1 MRHDKHIRYATF
13 EREDE
18 SWSDEVRV
26 VPEHVFDEIH
36 ISVIDIV
43 RCLTRLNPHESARKT
58 RLMVHD
64 DNLRTTLGSDLK
76 RYKFCGVGQ
85 KLAWVVNVSG
95 MMKVMQYMRDR
106 MKSTQQ
112 KSVDKVVLRYVD
124 EAMKTVTNYEFEAE
138 LDNLNTL
145 VMCKHIAGY
154 AGPPMRR
161 SVESMV
167 KHQLI
172 TKFVYACETRAFPGA
187 IKIGRATSV
196 DQRIKSG
203 NSFAAPDPF
212 KVVAVAPSLD
222 YMRDERRALDY
233 FADRKI
239 RGEFFNVTVDEVK
252 KYFQDVIQAKFNR
265 DMESIVR
272 GLATS

>member
-1 MRHDKHIRYATF
+1 MHHNKYMRYATF

-36 ISVIDIV
+36 VSVIDIV

-58 RLMVHD
+58 RLILFE
-64 DNLRTTLGSDLK
+64 DNVRTTLGSDLK
-76 RYKFCGVGQ
+76 QYKFHGIGQ

-95 MMKVMQYMRDR
+95 MMKVMQYLRDR
-106 MKSTQQ
+106 MKSYQ
-112 KSVDKVVLRYVD
+112 KKSIDKMILRYVN
-124 EAMKTVTNYEFEAE
+124 EAMTTVTTYEFEAE

-145 VMCKHIAGY
+145 VMWKHVAGY
-154 AGPPMRR
+154 AGPPMRK
-161 SVESMV
+161 SVESLV

-196 DQRIKSG
+196 DQRMKSG

-222 YMRDERRALDY
+222 YKRDEERALEF
-233 FADRKI
+233 FANRKI
-239 RGEFFNVTVDEVK
+239 RGEFFNVTVDEVRR
-252 KYFQDVIQAKFNR
+252 YFQDVIQAKFNR